1 MDDEQ
6 AYEKAMA
13 RALRL
18 LSAKA
23 RSKAELRER
32 LLEKAWALE
41 HIVDRVVA
49 RLEELG
55 YLNDEQ
61 LASDYASSRLQLK
74 PLGRRRL
81 KNELTRRKLPEKI
94 VEAALD
100 EAYDQNDPEH
110 LIARA
115 IQKRLRTRGKP
126 ETREETKKLFDYLIR
141 LGFDYDLARR
151 KVIEA
156 TKVTLDEE

>member
-1 MDDEQ
+1 MDERQ
-6 AYEKAMA
+6 AYEKVMA

-32 LLEKAWALE
+32 LLEKAPTLE
-41 HIVDRVVA
+41 YIVDRVIA
-49 RLEELG
+49 RIEELG

-61 LASDYASSRLQLK
+61 LARDLASSRLQLK
-74 PLGRRRL
+74 PIGRRRL
-81 KNELTRRKLPEKI
+81 KRELKRKQIPENI
-94 VEAALD
+94 VEGALD
-100 EAYDQNDPEH
+100 EAYDQNDPEQ
-110 LIARA
+110 LITRA
-115 IQKRLRTRGKP
+115 IQKRTRTRGRP
-126 ETREETKKLFDYLIR
+126 ETREEAKKLFDYLIR

-156 TKVTLDEE
+156 ARTPVDDE